1 MDNQFQGNRIKLLA
15 DYHADVQ
22 VQIDQAEKVIGQRL
36 LDKRNTI
43 FGWLDERVQKI
54 KDQLLDEAARKKAD
68 QYDFKEREKELNEHL
83 ETMTSVAQKIDDDNK
98 LLQLK
103 NQELKIKFASQEDD
117 RDLLLRQLLYFKKEN
132 QKMRD
137 QHTKLKKQAEK
148 LQEAEKA
155 E

>member
-1 MDNQFQGNRIKLLA
+1 
-15 DYHADVQ
+15 
-22 VQIDQAEKVIGQRL
+22 
-36 LDKRNTI
+36 
-43 FGWLDERVQKI
+43 
-54 KDQLLDEAARKKAD
+54 
-68 QYDFKEREKELNEHL
+68 
-83 ETMTSVAQKIDDDNK
+83 MTSVAQKIDDDNK

-148 LQEAEKA
+148 LQEAERA

>member
-15 DYHADVQ
+15 DYLVDVQ
-22 VQIDQAEKVIGQRL
+22 NQIDQAEKVIGQRL

-103 NQELKIKFASQEDD
+103 NQELKIKFAS
-117 RDLLLRQLLYFKKEN
+117 
-132 QKMRD
+132 
-137 QHTKLKKQAEK
+137 
-148 LQEAEKA
+148 
-155 E
+155 

>member
-1 MDNQFQGNRIKLLA
+1 
-15 DYHADVQ
+15 
-22 VQIDQAEKVIGQRL
+22 VIGQRL

-137 QHTKLKKQAEK
+137 QHTKLKK
-148 LQEAEKA
+148 
-155 E
+155 